1 MFCTDCSKWAI
12 IIAASRCVFAH
23 KWSRLR
29 VWLPRKHPRL
39 QPAQLPHTLAHSHP
53 PPDLSTPPSAGVR
66 RQREA
71 LLSLSFCSVWLQ
83 GDSGYK
89 SKNTNSDPQE
99 GAFAIHCS
107 TSRVFFFKCAAFFF
121 FLIHKAAACKWGK
134 TSPKSWR
141 SKRRA
146 AQQLQQ
152 RGGSAGTEGRSL
164 RVVSADLTG
173 KYAERWSVLP
183 GLCWRGSK
191 SCAGAFEKD

>member
-1 MFCTDCSKWAI
+1 M
-12 IIAASRCVFAH
+12 
-23 KWSRLR
+23 
-29 VWLPRKHPRL
+29 WLPRKHPRL
-39 QPAQLPHTLAHSHP
+39 QPAQLPHTLTHSHP

-71 LLSLSFCSVWLQ
+71 LLSLSLCSVWLQ

-107 TSRVFFFKCAAFFF
+107 TSRVFFFNVQPFFF
-121 FLIHKAAACKWGK
+121 FQFTKLLHVSGAKHRP
-134 TSPKSWR
+134 SPEDLR
-141 SKRRA
+141 GE
-146 AQQLQQ
+146 QLQQ

-173 KYAERWSVLP
+173 KYAER
-183 GLCWRGSK
+183 
-191 SCAGAFEKD
+191 